1 MNNTHFIRSFKKLA
15 IGFLLTQGVFF
26 QTFAQSLDSI
36 QNLDGVT
43 ISAAARPRI
52 SPNIGQLQSLNTT
65 SLERLNAIQLSDAVK
80 FFAGAMVKDYGGIGG
95 LKTVSVRSL
104 GASHTGVFVDKIP
117 TSNVMNG
124 QIDLSRFTLDNIG
137 EIQLSNDNFS
147 STLQTASFYSKSAQL
162 SLITARPTFSENQH
176 TDAEVSLKV
185 GSFGLFNP
193 QFNIHQKIKKQ
204 LFSLN
209 ADYQRAKG
217 NYPFKLVH
225 KGQTISGTRENSA
238 VESFRMDLM
247 WQNYSASRHQYFVKA
262 NYYDNHRQLPG
273 SVTVYSPNS
282 SEQKLWDKEKALQ
295 GQYNYRFSDSTTILF
310 NAKISETF
318 NRYMIPNFQDD
329 RPLDNQFTQTE
340 YFGSGGVQ
348 TREFW
353 GFQTSLSSDIIYH
366 KMSSN
371 LPQFA
376 YPTRLTSMTNWTW
389 NAKWRSFLF
398 YRSLLHKAT
407 FEHAES
413 DNAAKNRQRFS
424 PTLGLNFQPASCPNF
439 SARFFYKETYRIPT
453 FNELYYRSVG
463 NPRLSPELA
472 RQFNL
477 GVSMGSSLNEK
488 KYMAISVDGY
498 RNKVKDKIVAIP
510 MNNLFTWS
518 MVNVG
523 EVDILGI
530 DATLKGGFD
539 VNKKLDFYSEISYS
553 FQDAKDVTPSS
564 KNYNHQIP
572 YTPKHS
578 GSAVFGA
585 NMFFTLQYSL
595 MFSGERYSLQ
605 ENSTDTRLE
614 PFFDHGFSISKQI
627 SLRKINLKTAFE
639 ILNFTNKN
647 YEIVMWYPMPGRHYR
662 LTVRARLAP

>member
-1 MNNTHFIRSFKKLA
+1 MKNKHSIVSFKKLA
-15 IGFLLTQGVFF
+15 LGFFLVQSVCFSLFS
-26 QTFAQSLDSI
+26 QSLDSI
-36 QNLDGVT
+36 QNLEGVT
-43 ISAAARPRI
+43 ISAASRPRI
-52 SPNIGQLQSLNTT
+52 SPNIGQLQSLNAS

-117 TSNVMNG
+117 TNNAMNG

-137 EIQLSNDNFS
+137 EIRLSNDNFS

-162 SLITARPTFSENQH
+162 SLITARPTFGENQH

-225 KGQTISGTRENSA
+225 KGQTIAEIRENSA
-238 VESFRMDLM
+238 VESYRLDLK
-247 WQNYSASRHQYFVKA
+247 WQNFSDSRHQYFVNA

-273 SVTVYSPNS
+273 SVTVYNPNS
-282 SEQKLWDKEKALQ
+282 SKQKLWDKEKTLQ
-295 GQYNYRFSDSTTILF
+295 GQYNYRFLDNTEILF
-310 NAKISETF
+310 NTKISETF
-318 NRYMIPNFQDD
+318 NRYIDLGHQPV
-329 RPLDNQFTQTE
+329 DNQFTQME
-340 YFGSGGVQ
+340 YFGSGGIQ

-366 KMSSN
+366 KMHSN
-371 LPQFA
+371 LPRFV

-413 DNAAKNRQRFS
+413 DNVAKNRQKIS
-424 PTLGLNFQPASCPNF
+424 PTLGLNFQPKVFPNF

-453 FNELYYRSVG
+453 FNELYYRNVG
-463 NPRLSPELA
+463 NTNLSPELA

-477 GVSMGSSLNEK
+477 GVSVGKSVEEK
-488 KYMAISVDGY
+488 KYMAISIDGY

-539 VNKKLDFYSEISYS
+539 VSKKLDFYSEINYS

-578 GSAVFGA
+578 GSAIFGA

-605 ENSTDTRLE
+605 ENSIDTRLE

-647 YEIVMWYPMPGRHYR
+647 YEIVAWYPMPGRHYR